1 MKKNLFIVLEG
12 IDGSGKS
19 SQIKLLEAKLSAE
32 GHKVVTTLEPSSGYI
47 GSLLTDILTGKIK
60 TDHRVIAALFT
71 ADRLEHI
78 TNVNTGILQHL
89 RDGYTVISDRYY
101 FSSYAYNGS
110 YSGMDWVIALNKKC
124 SELLRPDLNIFIDV
138 PPEVCMQRIK
148 ANRDTTELFEK
159 LDTLT
164 KVKAQYFEAFEL
176 LKNEE
181 RIFITDGNRPVEL
194 IASDIWNCVSNLL

>member
-19 SQIKLLEAKLSAE
+19 SQIKLLEAKLTTE
-32 GHKVVTTLEPSSGYI
+32 GHKVATTLEPSTGYI
-47 GSLLTDILTGKIK
+47 GRQLTDILRGKIK

-78 TNVNTGILQHL
+78 TNATNGILQQL
-89 RDGYTVISDRYY
+89 KDGYTVISDRYY
-101 FSSYAYNGS
+101 FSSYAYNGT
-110 YSGMDWVIALNKKC
+110 YSGMDWVIALNQKC

-148 ANRDTTELFEK
+148 ANRQTTELFEK

-181 RIFITDGNRPVEL
+181 QIFITDGNRPVDV
-194 IASDIWNCVSNLL
+194 IASDIWQKVSTLL